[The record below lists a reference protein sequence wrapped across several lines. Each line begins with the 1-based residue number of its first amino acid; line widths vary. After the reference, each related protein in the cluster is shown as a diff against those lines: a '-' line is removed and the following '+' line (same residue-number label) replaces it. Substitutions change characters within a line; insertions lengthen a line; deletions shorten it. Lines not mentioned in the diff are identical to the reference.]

1 MNGWTIKMNV
11 CMTECLD
18 EVTNM
23 KVAREVH
30 NRNEEIIHFAWWTG
44 IPTDSM
50 NSNGFAINTVFIN
63 THYRLIMTIRVRN
76 HVHLHLWYVPEWAT
90 KTVKFQFLFFT
101 KKLNYLRKPLTDW
114 VEIWHR
120 ETNEEKPSN
129 EPNPRIVALSEE
141 EIWFFDD

>member
-1 MNGWTIKMNV
+1 MNGWTIKMNE

-120 ETNEEKPSN
+120 ETNEENPSN